1 MFTRCRTVCSA
12 HAFVFE
18 KPHWNAAIDFG
29 SMLWCPAGCSFQ
41 IWRHNVKFDS
51 RRLHICT
58 HNTTRA
64 DLCFIL
70 VPCIALVSVLTIEK
84 FYTYNICVLMYK
96 YEDAYHWK
104 VLHLQHLRTDNAQ
117 ITFTVITYYIY
128 SLNAN
133 YNFWTD
139 ELD

>member
-1 MFTRCRTVCSA
+1 
-12 HAFVFE
+12 
-18 KPHWNAAIDFG
+18 
-29 SMLWCPAGCSFQ
+29 
-41 IWRHNVKFDS
+41 
-51 RRLHICT
+51 
-58 HNTTRA
+58 
-64 DLCFIL
+64 
-70 VPCIALVSVLTIEK
+70 
-84 FYTYNICVLMYK
+84 MYK